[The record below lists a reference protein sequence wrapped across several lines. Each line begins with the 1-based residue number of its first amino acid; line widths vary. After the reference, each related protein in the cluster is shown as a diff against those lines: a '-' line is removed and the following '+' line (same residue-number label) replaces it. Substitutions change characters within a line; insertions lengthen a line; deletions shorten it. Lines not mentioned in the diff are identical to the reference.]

1 MINRAGTEYDIDNL
15 VEDTYK
21 DMYFELV
28 QHYNYE
34 LKQNELL
41 KEKMKRLLKEIEQ
54 LRFNEI
60 IQETITQV
68 ELKYKEIELILDK
81 YK

>member
-1 MINRAGTEYDIDNL
+1 MNRAGTEYDIDNL